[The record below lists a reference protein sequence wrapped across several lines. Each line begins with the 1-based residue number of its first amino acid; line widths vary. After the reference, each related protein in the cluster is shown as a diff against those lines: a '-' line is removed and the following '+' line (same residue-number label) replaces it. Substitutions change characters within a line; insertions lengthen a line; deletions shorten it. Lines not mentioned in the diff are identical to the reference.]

1 MLVTSSNPNVAPYD
15 TSHRTTVEPRQ
26 AALLPSL
33 DGRPRSRERHFGQAG
48 TQAYRLLNRPMVEKT
63 NQGVEVHPADI
74 VKRHVVTW
82 DGMAAEIVHA
92 TRRERMEFRFRGTR
106 HLLVLCEQGV
116 RSDGDTF
123 VEGLPRSTL
132 RDVTRKLTFVP
143 AGRTYQEWHEP
154 RVLTRIVFFYFDPAS
169 LPVPAEAAIAP
180 TALAPRMLFED
191 ATLSDTALKLRRLIE
206 TTSADNSPYF
216 EALGTVLAHE
226 LVRINSRTQRSEAP
240 AKGGLAAWQQRVVA
254 AYIEDRLA
262 EPISLATLA
271 RLAGLSSYYFC
282 RAFRQSLGLPPHRYH
297 NRRRIEHAKLLLAK
311 PTPSVTDV
319 GLTVGYSETS
329 SFTAAF
335 HKTTGITPTAY
346 RRTLT

>member
-1 MLVTSSNPNVAPYD
+1 MLVTSSSSNVASYD
-15 TSHRTTVEPRQ
+15 HHLQKTVDPRQ

-33 DGRPRSRERHFGQAG
+33 EGRVLSHERGFGQAA
-48 TQAYRLLNRPMVEKT
+48 TQAYQLLDRPMVEKT
-63 NQGVEVHPADI
+63 NQGVAIHPADA

-82 DGMAAEIVHA
+82 EGMAAEIVHA

-123 VEGLPRSTL
+123 VEGLPRSTQ

-154 RVLTRIVFFYFDPAS
+154 RVLTRIVYFYFDPAS
-169 LPVPAEAAIAP
+169 LPVPAEAAVAP
-180 TALAPRMLFED
+180 LAPRLLFED
-191 ATLSDTALKLRRLIE
+191 TTLFDTALKLRRLIE
-206 TTSADNSPYF
+206 TTGADNSPYF

-226 LVRINSRTQRSEAP
+226 LARTNSGTQRSEAP
-240 AKGGLAAWQQRVVA
+240 AKGGLAAWQQRLVT
-254 AYIEDRLA
+254 AYIEDHLA

-271 RLAGLSSYYFC
+271 RLVGLSPYYFC
-282 RAFRQSLGLPPHRYH
+282 RAFKQSLGLPPHRYH
-297 NRRRIEHAKLLLAK
+297 NHRRMERAKLLLAK
-311 PTPSVTDV
+311 PAPSVTDI

-335 HKTTGITPTAY
+335 HKTTGLTPTAF
-346 RRTLT
+346 RRTVA

>member
-1 MLVTSSNPNVAPYD
+1 MLMTSSYVNVAPYG
-15 TSHRTTVEPRQ
+15 TSDPKTAKPRQ
-26 AALLPSL
+26 AAILPSS
-33 DGRPRSRERHFGQAG
+33 DGRSRSHERHFEHTG
-48 TQAYRLLNRPMVEKT
+48 TQAYRLLNRPMVEKA
-63 NQGVEVHPADI
+63 NQDVEIHPADV
-74 VKRHVVTW
+74 VKRRVVTW
-82 DGMAAEIVHA
+82 DGMAAEIVQA

-106 HLLVLCEQGV
+106 HLLVLCEQGA

-143 AGRTYQEWHEP
+143 AGRAYQEWHEP
-154 RVLTRIVFFYFDPAS
+154 RVLTRIVYFYFDPAR
-169 LPVPAEAAIAP
+169 LPVPAEAAVASAP
-180 TALAPRMLFED
+180 LAPRLLFED
-191 ATLSDTALKLRRLIE
+191 ATLSDTALKLGRLIE
-206 TTSADNSPYF
+206 TTGADSSPYF

-226 LVRINSRTQRSEAP
+226 LVRLNSGTQRSEAP
-240 AKGGLAAWQQRVVA
+240 AKGGLAAWQQRVVT
-254 AYIEDRLA
+254 AYIEDHLA

-271 RLAGLSSYYFC
+271 QLAGLSPYYFC

-297 NRRRIEHAKLLLAK
+297 NHRRMECAKLLLAK
-311 PTPSVTDV
+311 PAPSVTDI

-335 HKTTGITPTAY
+335 HKTTGLTPTAY

>member
-1 MLVTSSNPNVAPYD
+1 M
-15 TSHRTTVEPRQ
+15 
-26 AALLPSL
+26 
-33 DGRPRSRERHFGQAG
+33 
-48 TQAYRLLNRPMVEKT
+48 QAYRVLSQPMVEKT
-63 NQGVEVHPADI
+63 NQRVEVHPAD
-74 VKRHVVTW
+74 VVTRRAITW
-82 DGMAAEIVHA
+82 NGMAAEIVQA

-106 HLLVLCEQGV
+106 HLLVLCEQGT

-132 RDVTRKLTFVP
+132 RDVTRKLTLVP
-143 AGRTYQEWHEP
+143 AGRTYQEWHDP
-154 RVLTRIVFFYFDPAS
+154 RVLTRIVYFYFDPAS
-169 LPVPAEAAIAP
+169 LPVSAEAAVAS

-206 TTSADNSPYF
+206 TTSTDNSPYF
-216 EALGTVLAHE
+216 AALGTVLAHE
-226 LVRINSRTQRSEAP
+226 LVRINSGTQRSEAP
-240 AKGGLAAWQQRVVA
+240 AKGGLAAWQQRVVT
-254 AYIEDRLA
+254 AYIEDHLA

-297 NRRRIEHAKLLLAK
+297 NRRRMERAKLLLAK
-311 PTPSVTDV
+311 PEPSVTDI

-335 HKTTGITPTAY
+335 HKTTGLTPTAF
-346 RRTLT
+346 RRTVT

>member
-1 MLVTSSNPNVAPYD
+1 MLVTSSCPNVASYD
-15 TSHRTTVEPRQ
+15 QPHQPLIEAGAPVQRR
-26 AALLPSL
+26 
-33 DGRPRSRERHFGQAG
+33 FGHG

-63 NQGVEVHPADI
+63 NQGVEVHPADV

-92 TRRERMEFRFRGTR
+92 TRRERLEFRFRGTR

-123 VEGLPRSTL
+123 VEGLPRSTQ

-154 RVLTRIVFFYFDPAS
+154 RVLTRIVYFYFDPAS
-169 LPVPAEAAIAP
+169 LPVPAVAP
-180 TALAPRMLFED
+180 APLAPRLLFED
-191 ATLSDTALKLRRLIE
+191 TTLFDTALKLSGLIE
-206 TTSADNSPYF
+206 TTGADNSPYF

-226 LVRINSRTQRSEAP
+226 LARINSGTQRSEAP
-240 AKGGLAAWQQRVVA
+240 AKGGLAAWQQRLVT
-254 AYIEDRLA
+254 AYIEDHLA

-271 RLAGLSSYYFC
+271 RLVGLSPYYFC
-282 RAFRQSLGLPPHRYH
+282 RAFKQSLGLPPHRYH
-297 NRRRIEHAKLLLAK
+297 NHRRMERAKLLLAK
-311 PTPSVTDV
+311 PAPSVTDI

-335 HKTTGITPTAY
+335 HKTTGLTPTAF
-346 RRTLT
+346 RRTVT

>member
-1 MLVTSSNPNVAPYD
+1 M
-15 TSHRTTVEPRQ
+15 
-26 AALLPSL
+26 
-33 DGRPRSRERHFGQAG
+33 
-48 TQAYRLLNRPMVEKT
+48 QAYRVLSQPMVEKT
-63 NQGVEVHPADI
+63 NQRVEVHPAD
-74 VKRHVVTW
+74 VVTRRAITW
-82 DGMAAEIVHA
+82 NGMAAEIVQA

-132 RDVTRKLTFVP
+132 RDVTRKLTLVP
-143 AGRTYQEWHEP
+143 AGRTYQEWHDP
-154 RVLTRIVFFYFDPAS
+154 RVLTRIVYFYFDPTS
-169 LPVPAEAAIAP
+169 LPVPAEAAVAS

-206 TTSADNSPYF
+206 ATSTDNSPYF

-226 LVRINSRTQRSEAP
+226 LVRINSGTQRSEAP
-240 AKGGLAAWQQRVVA
+240 AKGGLAAWQQRVVT
-254 AYIEDRLA
+254 AYIEDHLA

-297 NRRRIEHAKLLLAK
+297 NRRRMERAKLLLAK
-311 PTPSVTDV
+311 PEPSVTDI

-335 HKTTGITPTAY
+335 HKTTGLTPTAY